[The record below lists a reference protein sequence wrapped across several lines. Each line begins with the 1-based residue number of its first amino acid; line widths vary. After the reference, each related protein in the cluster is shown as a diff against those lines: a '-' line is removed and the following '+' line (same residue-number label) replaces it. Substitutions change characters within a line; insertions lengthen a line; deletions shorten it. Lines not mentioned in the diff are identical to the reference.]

1 MVPTKSDPAD
11 RLFHRQ
17 LPPADPIT
25 DAGGANFLPAP
36 GIELIPANYFA
47 PLDLAQVF
55 LRPAPLEIDLG
66 CGNGSFLVAMAER
79 FPERNFLGIERLLG
93 RVRSACGRAARHGL
107 GNVRVLRVET
117 SYAVEY
123 LLPPGSTAV
132 AHLLFPDP
140 WPKKRHQR
148 RRIVT
153 EDFVNA
159 VHRLLAPDGCWR
171 IATDQED
178 YFASIR
184 ELVAGDVFAEEAERD
199 ESFPLTTFEKRFR
212 AQGAPIYRLLL
223 RKVA

>member
-1 MVPTKSDPAD
+1 M
-11 RLFHRQ
+11 
-17 LPPADPIT
+17 T
-25 DAGGANFLPAP
+25 DANSASFLSAS

-55 LRPAPLEIDLG
+55 PRTAPLEIDLG
-66 CGNGSFLVAMAER
+66 CGDGAFLVAMAQR
-79 FPERNFLGIERLLG
+79 FPERNFLGIERLVG

-107 GNVRVLRVET
+107 GNLRVLRVET

-123 LLPPGSTAV
+123 LLPPGSVAV

-153 EDFVNA
+153 QDFVSA
-159 VHRLLAPDGCWR
+159 VHRVLAPHDCWR

-184 ELVAGDVFAEEAERD
+184 ELVAGAALAEEAEGD
-199 ESFPLTTFEKRFR
+199 EAFPLTTFEKRYR
-212 AQGAPIYRLLL
+212 AQGTPIYRLLL